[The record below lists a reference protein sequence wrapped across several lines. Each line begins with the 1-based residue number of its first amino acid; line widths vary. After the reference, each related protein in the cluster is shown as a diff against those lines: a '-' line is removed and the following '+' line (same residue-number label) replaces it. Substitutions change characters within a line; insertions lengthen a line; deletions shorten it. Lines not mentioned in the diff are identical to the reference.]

1 MNTQNNS
8 LESSLPD
15 PSFVRDFHFAGGEDS
30 GFLWKCELCGTEG
43 SDTTKRISKARVLAK
58 HSKRVGFKLECVCAL
73 CHGRSKKIRA
83 TVGLAS
89 IKAITQACDRISQ
102 GSIPNGLDSLLG
114 EARELKSALEDQ
126 IRSSLA
132 KLHSLNESRNLVA
145 SSLTSI
151 EAAYASFLWETYPER
166 RKRANY
172 AISQS
177 DLRLM
182 VFSRDGYKCKACGS
196 KFKLSLDHIKPVLL
210 GGNNDPQNL
219 QTLCLSCNSR
229 KGANH

>member
-15 PSFVRDFHFAGGEDS
+15 PSFVRDFHLAGGEDS
-30 GFLWKCELCGTEG
+30 GLLWKCELCGTQG
-43 SDTTKRISKARVLAK
+43 SDPAKRISKARVLAK

-73 CHGRSKKIRA
+73 CHGRPKKIRSS
-83 TVGLAS
+83 VGLSS
-89 IKAITQACDRISQ
+89 IKAITNASDRILR
-102 GSIPNGLDSLLG
+102 GEIPNELDSLLD

-126 IRSSLA
+126 IRAALS

-182 VFSRDGYKCKACGS
+182 VFSRDGYECKACGS
-196 KFKLSLDHIKPVLL
+196 KSKLSLDHIKPVVL
-210 GGNNDPQNL
+210 GGSDDPQNL
-219 QTLCLSCNSR
+219 QTLCRSCNSR
-229 KGANH
+229 KGATH